1 MINTNIKRGYLAALI
16 SSLSYG
22 MVAVVTKKVVSDM
35 VSPLTAA
42 AFGLFFGTLIM
53 SLLLNRRAYID
64 LKKAPLSAILL
75 MGLAGL
81 AGLWGVIFF
90 HVALYNWPVALVT
103 SVSGTYPLMAIVIS
117 HFFLKRLERV
127 TLRNVSGAVL
137 VVSGV
142 ILIAFGYET

>member
-1 MINTNIKRGYLAALI
+1 
-16 SSLSYG
+16 
-22 MVAVVTKKVVSDM
+22 
-35 VSPLTAA
+35 
-42 AFGLFFGTLIM
+42 M

-64 LKKAPLSAILL
+64 LKNAPLSAILL

-90 HVALYNWPVALVT
+90 HVALSNWPVALVT

-127 TLRNVSGAVL
+127 TLRNVTGAVL